1 MTINRRQA
9 LTQIIGISTAAAGA
23 TLMGTSAFA
32 ATDEAGNYK
41 LALGEKLKYVPLD
54 AMATAKLAYETG
66 GGCMHQVFH
75 SLITMLAQS
84 DSADADKFAT
94 IPTALAGYGWAGIV
108 GQGTVCGN
116 VNATGMLVNILDDLN
131 DQNGAV
137 IGSAFRY
144 YENTEL
150 PLSSDEFVAG
160 IGSTAEKTTDEVV
173 TSSVANS
180 ILCHSSISNWSKAS
194 GKTFAQKGERCKRL
208 SASIAFH
215 LVELLNRAYAG
226 EDLSALPEAKPS
238 EEAQACQSCHTNGKV
253 SAPMGSA
260 ASVQAD
266 MECTTCH
273 TGHFN

>member
-54 AMATAKLAYETG
+54 AMATAKLAYETP

-75 SLITMLAQS
+75 SLVTKLAES
-84 DSADADKFAT
+84 DSEDKAKFAS
-94 IPTALAGYGWAGIV
+94 IPTALAGYGWAGII

-131 DQNGAV
+131 GQNAAV
-137 IGSAFRY
+137 IGSTFRY

-150 PLSSDEFVAG
+150 PLSSPEFVEG
-160 IGSTAEKTTDEVV
+160 IGSTAEKTTENVV

-194 GKTFAQKGERCKRL
+194 GKTFAEKGERCKRL

-238 EEAQACQSCHTNGKV
+238 EEAQACQSCHGVDAT
-253 SAPMGSA
+253 MGSA
-260 ASVQAD
+260 ASVKAD

>member
-9 LTQIIGISTAAAGA
+9 LTKIIGISTAAAGA

-32 ATDEAGNYK
+32 ATDADGNYK
-41 LALGEKLKYVPLD
+41 LELGDKLKYVPLD

-75 SLITMLAQS
+75 SIIAMLAAS
-84 DSADADKFAT
+84 DSVDAANFAT

-116 VNATGMLVNILDDLN
+116 VNATGMLVNILDDIN
-131 DQNGAV
+131 GQNSAV
-137 IGSAFRY
+137 IGAAFRY

-150 PLSSDEFVAG
+150 PLSSDAFVAG

-194 GKTFAQKGERCKRL
+194 GKMFSEKGERCKRL

-215 LVELLNRAYAG
+215 LVELLNRAHGG
-226 EDLSALPEAKPS
+226 EDLSLLPEAKPS
-238 EEAQACQSCHTNGKV
+238 AEAQACQSCHGV
-253 SAPMGSA
+253 SETMGSA
-260 ASVQAD
+260 ASVKAD

>member
-41 LALGEKLKYVPLD
+41 LELGEKLKYVPLD

-66 GGCMHQVFH
+66 GGCMHQVFY
-75 SLITMLAQS
+75 SLIHMLSLS
-84 DSADADKFAT
+84 DSVDAAKFAS
-94 IPTALAGYGWAGIV
+94 IPTALAGYGAAGIA

-116 VNATGMLVNILDDLN
+116 NNATGMLVNFLDDIN
-131 DQNGAV
+131 GQNGAV
-137 IGSAFRY
+137 IGALFRY

-150 PLSSDEFVAG
+150 PLSSPEFVAG

-173 TSSVANS
+173 SSSVANS

-215 LVELLNRAYAG
+215 LVELLNIAYKG
-226 EDLSALPEAKPS
+226 DTLPQSKPS
-238 EEAQACQSCHTNGKV
+238 DEAQACQSCHGVDATM
-253 SAPMGSA
+253 SSA
-260 ASVQAD
+260 ASVKTD